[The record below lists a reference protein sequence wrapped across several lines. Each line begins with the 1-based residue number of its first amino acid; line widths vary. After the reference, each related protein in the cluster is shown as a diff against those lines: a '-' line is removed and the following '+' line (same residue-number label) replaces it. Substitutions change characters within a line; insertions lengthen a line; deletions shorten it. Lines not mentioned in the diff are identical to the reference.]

1 MGVSGPGDS
10 TGGII
15 VATTIEEAFDQALAE
30 LDFDLGDNS
39 DDILTEPADN
49 DTKPEAGDEPEGED
63 SDQEDQTEEEPEP
76 DDSEVDPNAPVFEVP
91 KNGVLVLPDG
101 TRVDAEKAVLLQADY
116 TRKTQELAEQ
126 RKEFENE
133 KSQLS
138 ELQSEVVNSYQQMRG
153 WYEERV
159 VNPTG
164 WIQEIVA
171 STPQPTAT
179 IAKALYDLAH
189 AGVLEPEFVETFG
202 IDSGEVAEKAN
213 TVRSQTELEQLRARL
228 DEREYAEA
236 QQFAVQR
243 QAQVYQSQWDNIK
256 GSHGLEF
263 DGADAEME
271 AKRELLQF
279 AMESR
284 LTRSLEDAYDLMSV
298 RKGKTVAPKP
308 DPEPTP
314 DPEVTAKKR
323 ASRAVSRKSVSS
335 SAGSTPKKALSTR
348 DAALAA
354 LDEFATRA

>member
-1 MGVSGPGDS
+1 MA
-10 TGGII
+10 I
-15 VATTIEEAFDQALAE
+15 TIEDAFNQALAE
-30 LDFDLGDNS
+30 LDFDLDDNA
-39 DDILTEPADN
+39 DDILTATVENDDEP
-49 DTKPEAGDEPEGED
+49 EVGDEPKVQESDPKDQSQAGSGEN
-63 SDQEDQTEEEPEP
+63 
-76 DDSEVDPNAPVFEVP
+76 DSEIDPNAPVFEVP

-101 TRVDAEKAVLLQADY
+101 TRVNAENAVLLQADY

-126 RKEFENE
+126 RKQFDNE
-133 KSQLS
+133 KSQLA
-138 ELQSEVVNSYQQMRG
+138 ELQQEVVQSYEQMRG

-159 VNPTG
+159 ANPTG
-164 WIQEIVA
+164 WIQEIATSV
-171 STPQPTAT
+171 QDPTAT

-213 TVRSQTELEQLRARL
+213 TVRSQTELEILRQRL
-228 DEREYAEA
+228 DEREQAEA
-236 QQFAVQR
+236 QRAYAESQQVAVQR

-256 GSHGLEF
+256 NSHGLGF
-263 DGADAEME
+263 DSQEAEME

-298 RKGKTVAPKP
+298 RKGKAVTPKP
-308 DPEPTP
+308 GSTP

-335 SAGSTPKKALSTR
+335 GGSTPKKSMSTR
-348 DAALAA
+348 EAALAA
-354 LDEFATRA
+354 LDDFATRS